1 MSLEYLLFVRYRAE
15 WSMRIIFLFLIMA
28 PHRGYCYPI
37 LLVRKPRQRNVKKRS
52 QSVSQHSVSLEIL
65 HG

>member
-1 MSLEYLLFVRYRAE
+1 MSLEYLLCVRYGAE
-15 WSMRIIFLFLIMA
+15 WSMRIIFLVLIMA

-37 LLVRKPRQRNVKKRS
+37 LLVRKPRQRNVKGRS
-52 QSVSQHSVSLEIL
+52 QSIRQHSVGLEIL

>member
-1 MSLEYLLFVRYRAE
+1 MSLEYLLFARYRAE
-15 WSMRIIFLFLIMA
+15 WSMSIIFLLLIMA

-52 QSVSQHSVSLEIL
+52 QSVRQHSVGLEIL